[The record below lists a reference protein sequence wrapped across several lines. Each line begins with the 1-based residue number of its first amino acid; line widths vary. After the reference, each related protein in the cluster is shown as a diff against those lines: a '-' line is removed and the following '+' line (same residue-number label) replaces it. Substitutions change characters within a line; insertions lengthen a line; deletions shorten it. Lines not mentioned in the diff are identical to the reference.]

1 MWLLKGS
8 SRGFLHREVIKKSDK
23 PLGQTGTYRTPSL
36 THSLTRVPALRTE
49 GQYRVRLNIYS
60 SVCVD
65 GSFLHSCFNV
75 LNYKP
80 FLAFSLGLPANLLSL
95 WGLYQLGR
103 SGGGGC
109 QLVYILNLLL
119 SDLLQLLTL
128 PLWILYLQGEH
139 HWPYGS
145 NACQLVGYV
154 FYVNIYASVI
164 FLCLIALDRCL
175 AIVHPLS
182 SRCVRK
188 VRLAAFSGV
197 VVWTVIFLF
206 CLIGLYPSVFEPQRG
221 LCLEQYPVKCR
232 QTFSISSTLYCFF
245 FVLFTPSLV
254 FHSYTSA
261 KIGVTLRN
269 SPSVSDHECLR
280 IVGTLTVITINFIVI
295 FGPYHMVGGYRF
307 IALLLTEDQCTL
319 ERSIY
324 LCYRICYGLTS
335 LNTLLNPLFYIF
347 LYHNAR
353 LELQRSLP
361 CLSRSS
367 STHPGYST
375 KKKNILLQSC

>member
-1 MWLLKGS
+1 MFLNLTNGS
-8 SRGFLHREVIKKSDK
+8 CHL
-23 PLGQTGTYRTPSL
+23 PLETDRVGLTY
-36 THSLTRVPALRTE
+36 
-49 GQYRVRLNIYS
+49 IYS
-60 SVCVD
+60 
-65 GSFLHSCFNV
+65 
-75 LNYKP
+75 
-80 FLAFSLGLPANLLSL
+80 LAFSLGLPANLLSL

-154 FYVNIYASVI
+154 FYVNIYSSVI

-221 LCLEQYPVKCR
+221 LCLEQYPVSHRYAYFKIATVALGFLMPC
-232 QTFSISSTLYCFF
+232 TILG
-245 FVLFTPSLV
+245 
-254 FHSYTSA
+254 YTSA

-347 LYHNAR
+347 LCHNAR

-367 STHPGYST
+367 STHPGLRIMTFDPKDQLNRSADV
-375 KKKNILLQSC
+375 